1 MELIRN
7 DKLFIHLQRPHLIE
21 VYCAFRSDFRYA
33 TLGTIEVLLLRS
45 YLIILNLKL
54 YVKHQMS

>member
-1 MELIRN
+1 MELIPN

-33 TLGTIEVLLLRS
+33 TLGTIEVLPVS
-45 YLIILNLKL
+45 KL
-54 YVKHQMS
+54 SNYTQS